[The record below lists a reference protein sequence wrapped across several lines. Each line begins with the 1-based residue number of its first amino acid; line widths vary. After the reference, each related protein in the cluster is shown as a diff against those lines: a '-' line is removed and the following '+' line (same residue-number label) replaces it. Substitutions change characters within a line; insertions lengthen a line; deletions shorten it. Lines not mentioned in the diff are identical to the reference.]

1 MVAPQEDTFLPEYMR
16 KPLAFTDEEKK
27 ASTYYPLFE
36 VPLWTS
42 QIEDKEAIPQV
53 LTHFKKAHSPDD
65 INEGF
70 GSREDQHSHPG
81 GRRWN
86 IVDGRTRVPMPQS
99 NGINLL
105 IDGDARSF
113 VETIQKECTRILE
126 QSPANHAI
134 HQDQIAISGAY
145 VGYLPPGGCLE
156 QTIAPNNE
164 LVGLLIL
171 ETPPM
176 TGELYFQDPAWIT
189 KSMTSHSTAGNTYPS
204 PEVTQQFSF
213 DAGQFFLYPSWLP
226 VSMTNN
232 RKVDDPSNT
241 GIWFVNLRISL
252 RNRILD
258 PAVIISDAEHMAE
271 DTYQQ
276 ILKERNEFE
285 HKLKALG
292 ELD

>member
-27 ASTYYPLFE
+27 ASAYHPLFE

-105 IDGDARSF
+105 IDKDVTDFPEPDSP
-113 VETIQKECTRILE
+113 TIPST
-126 QSPANHAI
+126 SP
-134 HQDQIAISGAY
+134 S
-145 VGYLPPGGCLE
+145 
-156 QTIAPNNE
+156 
-164 LVGLLIL
+164 
-171 ETPPM
+171 
-176 TGELYFQDPAWIT
+176 
-189 KSMTSHSTAGNTYPS
+189 
-204 PEVTQQFSF
+204 
-213 DAGQFFLYPSWLP
+213 
-226 VSMTNN
+226 
-232 RKVDDPSNT
+232 
-241 GIWFVNLRISL
+241 
-252 RNRILD
+252 
-258 PAVIISDAEHMAE
+258 
-271 DTYQQ
+271 
-276 ILKERNEFE
+276 
-285 HKLKALG
+285 
-292 ELD
+292 